1 MVGLVRAGSRM
12 MNAFVLG
19 IECPQFGYYV
29 AVLVPI
35 VFVVVE
41 VLVVV
46 PVAVVGVVLL
56 AVVFFAV
63 YESALDYVHLV
74 VLARAVVFPLFLFEH
89 SLPLTSSVASP
100 TFPLVVFVIPVVV
113 SRYLQFLVF
122 QALAF
127 LTLHSI
133 HSPVQISVSRLS
145 FEYPYCPH
153 RSSSLP
159 TRQRTRFSS

>member
-41 VLVVV
+41 VLVVLV
-46 PVAVVGVVLL
+46 VAVVGVVLHDVL
-56 AVVFFAV
+56 FFAV

-74 VLARAVVFPLFLFEH
+74 VLARAVGFPLLLF
-89 SLPLTSSVASP
+89 PLTSSVVSS

-127 LTLHSI
+127 LTLHSF

-159 TRQRTRFSS
+159 TRQRTRFSW